1 MSTITNNTAISVAER
16 NAAYTGARAD
26 IVDMIPASASRILDV
41 GCSNGATGRAL
52 KAINPTRSVCGI
64 EYDAEFARQAAR
76 DLDFVVHG
84 DLNVLDWQV
93 ALGERRFDC
102 IIFADVLEHIVS
114 PQQCLQQAKQFLL
127 PGGTIVVSLPNI
139 RHVSALSSIFL
150 QGNFPQRDRGIFDR
164 THLRWFTMR
173 DGKEMLA
180 TSGFK
185 VSATSQ
191 VLRWGDM
198 GGGRMNKLLNRL
210 PRSLTAWAPI
220 REFFTYQFCLR
231 AELPA

>member
-1 MSTITNNTAISVAER
+1 MSTITKATAISAAER
-16 NAAYTGARAD
+16 DAAYTGARSD
-26 IVDMIPASASRILDV
+26 IVDMVPASAGKILDV

-52 KAINPTRSVCGI
+52 KALNLTRSVCGI
-64 EYDAEFARQAAR
+64 EYDAEFARHAAR

-84 DLNVLDWQV
+84 DLNVLDWQSS
-93 ALGERRFDC
+93 LGERRFDC

-114 PQQCLQQAKQFLL
+114 PQRCLQQAKGFLL
-127 PGGTIVVSLPNI
+127 PGGTVVVSLPNI
-139 RHVSALSSIFL
+139 RHVSALRSIFL

-173 DGKEMLA
+173 DGKEML
-180 TSGFK
+180 TMSGFK

-191 VLRWGDM
+191 VLRWGDV

-210 PRSLTAWAPI
+210 PHALTELAPI

-231 AELPA
+231 AELIA

>member
-1 MSTITNNTAISVAER
+1 MSTITNTSPISVAER

-26 IVDMIPASASRILDV
+26 IVDMVPNSARNILDV

-52 KAINPTRSVCGI
+52 KAIEATRSVCGI
-64 EYDAEFARQAAR
+64 EYDAEFARHAAH

-84 DLNVLDWQV
+84 DLNELDWNI

-114 PQQCLQQAKQFLL
+114 PQRCLQQAKQFLL

-139 RHVSALSSIFL
+139 RHVSALRSIFL
-150 QGNFPQRDRGIFDR
+150 EGNFPQRDRGIFDR

-173 DGKEMLA
+173 DGKEMLT

-185 VSATSQ
+185 VLATSQ
-191 VLRWGDM
+191 VLRWGDI
-198 GGGRMNKLLNRL
+198 GGGRINKLLNRL
-210 PRSLTAWAPI
+210 PRPLSGWGPI
-220 REFFTYQFCLR
+220 REFFTYQFCLH
-231 AELPA
+231 AELIA

>member
-1 MSTITNNTAISVAER
+1 MSTATNTIALSVAAR
-16 NAAYTGARAD
+16 NAAYTGARTD
-26 IVDMIPASASRILDV
+26 IVDMIPTSVRQILDV

-52 KAINPTRSVCGI
+52 KADDPSRSVCGI
-64 EYDAEFARQAAR
+64 EYNAEFARQAAQ

-84 DLNVLDWQV
+84 DLNVLDWRE
-93 ALGERRFDC
+93 ALGDRKFDC

-114 PQQCLQQAKQFLL
+114 PQQCLQQAKPFLL

-150 QGNFPQRDRGIFDR
+150 KGSFPQRDRGIFDR

-173 DGKEMLA
+173 DGKEMLT

-191 VLRWGDM
+191 VLRWGDI
-198 GGGRMNKLLNRL
+198 GGGRINKALNRL
-210 PRSLTAWAPI
+210 PRALADWAPI

-231 AELPA
+231 AELIA